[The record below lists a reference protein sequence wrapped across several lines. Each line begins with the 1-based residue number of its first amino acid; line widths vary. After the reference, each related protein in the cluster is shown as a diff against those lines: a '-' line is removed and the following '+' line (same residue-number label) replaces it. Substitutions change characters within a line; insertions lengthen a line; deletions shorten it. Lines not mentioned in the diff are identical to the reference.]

1 MGISTIALVGAS
13 TTGVL
18 MRLPERFFV
27 SGLPVVF
34 WLSKRPNLCARW
46 ACYPPIPSIN
56 IHSHPYQAYPPHHLT
71 PLVPP
76 MSLLAHQRLSW
87 RVAPP
92 TTTQP
97 PSMMGQK
104 SSDSVPISPLFSLKI
119 MTTTINTP
127 IPISIGVVPMGSTAV
142 LSCGVVLISCDAIFV
157 TRR

>member
-104 SSDSVPISPLFSLKI
+104 SSDSVPISPLFSIKI

-127 IPISIGVVPMGSTAV
+127 LPVSIGVVPMGSTTIVRGGADR
-142 LSCGVVLISCDAIFV
+142 IRCDAILPPDL
-157 TRR
+157 